1 MRKLYPNL
9 SKGRYPEHV
18 KELAAARRSLYF
30 WWWKYLRL
38 SSDYWWLCQQKGK
51 TTDKAFAS
59 VYADFGDVFADGFES
74 WWNERG
80 GDIFAYKLDPPR
92 VSVIDKKALFSV
104 GRMPPSKSFE
114 LNHLRDSDEISIVA
128 IPLIYTKSE
137 ILSQLSELLKGHL
150 PAPYPQE
157 VSTDYEVGDLRGVR
171 KVALIDSHRVWCLND
186 AVNREKDGGRLD
198 RPERFTQQWLGRK
211 LSILPKSDAQKFR
224 STRVEANERLAIR
237 VKVNRYLSKANLIIK
252 NVEIGNFPVF
262 APVPETKRW
271 TKKQLVEKQAALI
284 SGAWTCPE
292 SSAEEVLALLK

>member
-9 SKGRYPEHV
+9 SRGRYLLNEQEV
-18 KELAAARRSLYF
+18 AAAKRSLYF

-38 SSDYWWLCQQKGK
+38 SSDYWWLCQQNGK

-59 VYADFGDVFADGFES
+59 VYADFGDVFSHDFER
-74 WWNERG
+74 WWNEYGVR
-80 GDIFAYKLDPPR
+80 IFAYKLDPPR
-92 VSVIDKKALFSV
+92 ISFIDRHTL
-104 GRMPPSKSFE
+104 
-114 LNHLRDSDEISIVA
+114 DEAAASRRSYAVA
-128 IPLIYTKSE
+128 IPMFYTKSE
-137 ILSQLSELLKGHL
+137 IFKQLRELLKDHKPL
-150 PAPYPQE
+150 RMPLFVA
-157 VSTDYEVGDLRGVR
+157 TDREVGDRRGKR
-171 KVALIDSHRVWCLND
+171 KQVLIDAHRVWCLND

-211 LSILPKSDAQKFR
+211 LSILPKSDTKKFR
-224 STRVEANERLAIR
+224 SAKVEANERLAIR